1 MTNSE
6 NGLET
11 NFDQLLIQSDD
22 EEIDTENEGDLVDTL
37 VVAPEE
43 SESESDEGS
52 GDESDASWSDTAM
65 PHDDWTFTSKCGPDD
80 DVFNCIEPIQYY
92 ELFLNREIL
101 DLIVLETN
109 RYGKEK
115 NEQFQETSTDEIK
128 KFTGL
133 CLQMGV
139 VKMPHL
145 RDCRHTTFGGIS
157 SNDL

>member
-43 SESESDEGS
+43 SEFDEEGS

-65 PHDDWTFTSKCGPDD
+65 PHDGWTFTSKCDPDD
-80 DVFNCIEPIQYY
+80 GVFNCMEPIQYY
-92 ELFLNREIL
+92 ELFLNSEML

-115 NEQFQETSTDEIK
+115 NEQF
-128 KFTGL
+128 
-133 CLQMGV
+133 
-139 VKMPHL
+139 
-145 RDCRHTTFGGIS
+145 
-157 SNDL
+157 